1 MFVMLRQERDYAKA
15 YPFFNKSMIRLLE
28 LADQN
33 LGTQPFFAITP
44 DFIAKFGSAYLMV
57 LTEKMLKG

>member
-1 MFVMLRQERDYAKA
+1 
-15 YPFFNKSMIRLLE
+15 MIHLLE

-33 LGTQPFFAITP
+33 LGAQPFFAITP

-57 LTEKMLKG
+57 LTEKMFKR

>member
-1 MFVMLRQERDYAKA
+1 
-15 YPFFNKSMIRLLE
+15 MIHLLE

-33 LGTQPFFAITP
+33 LGVQPFFAITP

-57 LTEKMLKG
+57 LTEKMFKR